1 MLRDMIG
8 AKTRLIARFGD
19 FQSVTVLL
27 AKAPARVI
35 QMIEDAKTKG
45 LLANAV
51 HLAFLICSLLVVPLV
66 ERGSRLKDAV
76 MCRGGL
82 LKLGG
87 LARAPIL
94 G

>member
-27 AKAPARVI
+27 AKTSARVI

-45 LLANAV
+45 GLANAV
-51 HLAFLICSLLVVPLV
+51 HLAFLICSLLVVPLALS
-66 ERGSRLKDAV
+66 GSA
-76 MCRGGL
+76 G
-82 LKLGG
+82 
-87 LARAPIL
+87 
-94 G
+94 